1 MMSKLENLIIGII
14 RSNYI
19 NLLETMCTYAAK
31 KIEKREQPVST
42 VVFDASYL
50 CLV

>member
-1 MMSKLENLIIGII
+1 MKCYLDNLIIGTI

-19 NLLETMCTYAAK
+19 NLNEIMYTYAAK

-42 VVFDASYL
+42 AVFDASYL
-50 CLV
+50 RLV